1 MKKFILLIAVISA
14 CSMLPS
20 CSSDDAEDD
29 SNKSITLRNHTE
41 SGCKDI
47 SSASNTSQ
55 FDGQALRTQKYMDST
70 ERVSLKGNSKGTLNV
85 FRFWEYDCSL
95 RGCTAIDQLHMPLR
109 PHVGS
114 RPS

>member
-55 FDGQALRTQKYMDST
+55 FDEIQYYRQ
-70 ERVSLKGNSKGTLNV
+70 
-85 FRFWEYDCSL
+85 RFWEYDCSL